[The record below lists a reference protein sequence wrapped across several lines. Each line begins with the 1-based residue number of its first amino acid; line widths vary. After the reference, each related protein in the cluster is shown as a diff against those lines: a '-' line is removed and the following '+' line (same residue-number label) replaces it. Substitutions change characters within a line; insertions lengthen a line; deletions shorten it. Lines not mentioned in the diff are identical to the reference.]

1 MPLHSRSADNI
12 LISNFNRYIARI
24 HIECGFF
31 FVVRKI

>member
-1 MPLHSRSADNI
+1 MPLHSRSTDNI

-24 HIECGFF
+24 LILSAGF